1 MRLCKP
7 LWIALLWVTCACVGG
22 CHNTPD
28 EVAVRQAVSAAEM
41 AAESVDASAFGDR
54 LADDF
59 TGNDGEIERRQ
70 LINLLR
76 VARLRH
82 ESIHVLTGPVT
93 VEPRGGRYLARF
105 TVTLTSGGQLLP
117 SDMGVYEVESAW
129 RRDGDE
135 WVCYA
140 ASWKHQL

>member
-1 MRLCKP
+1 MRPCQP
-7 LWIALLWVTCACVGG
+7 LWIALLWATCACVGG
-22 CHNTPD
+22 CHKTPD
-28 EVAVRQAVSAAEM
+28 EEAVKQAVSAAEA

-59 TGNDGEIERRQ
+59 TGNDGELERRQ

-93 VEPRGGRYLARF
+93 VEPRGARYLARF

-140 ASWKHQL
+140 ASWKHSL

>member
-1 MRLCKP
+1 MRPRKP
-7 LWIALLWVTCACVGG
+7 LWIALLCVTCACVAG
-22 CHNTPD
+22 CHKTPD
-28 EVAVRQAVSAAEM
+28 EVAVKQAVSAAEA
-41 AAESVDASAFGDR
+41 AAESVDASAFGKR
-54 LADDF
+54 LAEDF
-59 TGNDGEIERRQ
+59 SGNDGEIERRQ

-76 VARLRH
+76 MARLRH
-82 ESIHVLTGPVT
+82 ESIRVLMGPVT
-93 VEPRGGRYLARF
+93 VEPRGARYLARF